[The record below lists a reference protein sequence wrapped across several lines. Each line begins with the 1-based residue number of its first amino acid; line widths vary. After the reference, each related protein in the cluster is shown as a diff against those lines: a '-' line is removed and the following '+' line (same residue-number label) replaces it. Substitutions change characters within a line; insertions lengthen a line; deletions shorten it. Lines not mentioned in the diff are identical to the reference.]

1 MKTNYAKILVK
12 AIFVLILPILST
24 VSVVYC
30 LREYGDSQIE
40 SYFPWI
46 LAGCVVLLT
55 YVNAIFYLALM
66 SKTKILPTITGQFMP
81 IVGLGIAFDQD
92 SSYDGG
98 YKWIVILPFYS
109 IEFKR
114 KAVNSL

>member
-1 MKTNYAKILVK
+1 MKTNYVKILVK

-24 VSVVYC
+24 ISVVYY
-30 LREYGDSQIE
+30 LGEYGDSQIE

-46 LAGCVVLLT
+46 LAICVVLLT
-55 YVNAIFYLALM
+55 YVNAIFYLVLM

-81 IVGLGIAFDQD
+81 IVGLGIALDAD
-92 SSYDGG
+92 STYDGG
-98 YKWIVILPFYS
+98 YKWIIILPFYS

-114 KAVNSL
+114 KAINSL

>member
-1 MKTNYAKILVK
+1 
-12 AIFVLILPILST
+12 
-24 VSVVYC
+24 
-30 LREYGDSQIE
+30 
-40 SYFPWI
+40 
-46 LAGCVVLLT
+46 
-55 YVNAIFYLALM
+55 
-66 SKTKILPTITGQFMP
+66 MP

-114 KAVNSL
+114 KAVDSL

>member
-1 MKTNYAKILVK
+1 
-12 AIFVLILPILST
+12 
-24 VSVVYC
+24 
-30 LREYGDSQIE
+30 
-40 SYFPWI
+40 
-46 LAGCVVLLT
+46 
-55 YVNAIFYLALM
+55 M

-92 SSYDGG
+92 STYDGG